1 MCVTKTIKLGD
12 TEYSA
17 LRFGSDN
24 YEMPL
29 RVMQNTRECGLLIT
43 DDKIEEF
50 PWYGVTK
57 DRDGQYILLPLSEYE
72 DISTIADRH
81 RDEAL
86 SLVRKIALGLNNAP
100 RGFSDLL
107 TGIFPLYRIYI
118 EKGHNIV
125 LLPPD
130 AGSILTLSRSP
141 EETDRDVRALI
152 KSDIEPSF
160 TLASEM
166 TQLLY
171 YALSGRLPYE
181 SNDVRGSGYKPYPL
195 SLYGFGSELSAFIM
209 KTLTLKEKEM
219 RLICLNG
226 SAENTLGWFLRETGE
241 YGWNEKKRS
250 REELIA
256 EREKA
261 EKESAFTAL
270 REKKTKASKRRRI
283 IREKGG
289 PAIIIALVA
298 AAVLYFT
305 GNFLYNQFRA
315 PLTKDLDPEGI
326 IEYTIEKQNELD
338 ASSLNEGFKGEAA
351 QYMEVTSLYVS
362 SRTTLAYSQKNTI
375 ININDWLEGER
386 GSIDSECIV
395 YGVII
400 ESIEESG
407 ENTYTAT
414 LKYYTPYPMYDD
426 DDENNPE
433 RENTVRIFEYLVD
446 ETFVFEWNTRGWWQC
461 ISSSFGDGTLLSV
474 MYIPY
479 ATQSE
484 VRSD

>member
-1 MCVTKTIKLGD
+1 MSITKTIRLGE
-12 TEYSA
+12 TEYTA
-17 LRFGSDN
+17 LRFGNEN
-24 YEMPL
+24 YEMPP

-57 DRDGQYILLPLSEYE
+57 DREGQYILLPLSEYE
-72 DISTIADRH
+72 DISTIATEH

-86 SLVRKIALGLNNAP
+86 TLVRKIALGLNNAP
-100 RGFSDLL
+100 KGFSDLL

-152 KSDIEPSF
+152 KGDIEPGF
-160 TLASEM
+160 TLVSEM
-166 TQLLY
+166 VQLLY

-181 SNDVRGSGYKPYPL
+181 SESVRGSGYKPYPL
-195 SLYGFGSELSAFIM
+195 SLYGFESELSAFIM
-209 KTLTLKEKEM
+209 KTLTLSEKEM
-219 RLICLNG
+219 RKVCLNN
-226 SAENTLGWFLRETGE
+226 SAEKTLGWLLKETGE
-241 YGWNEKKRS
+241 YSWNEKKRS
-250 REELIA
+250 SKELIR

-261 EKESAFTAL
+261 EKENAFTSL
-270 REKKTKASKRRRI
+270 EERKRKSSKRRRI
-283 IREKGG
+283 LREKGG
-289 PAIIIALVA
+289 AALIITLVA
-298 AAVLYFT
+298 AAVLLFL
-305 GNFLYNQFRA
+305 GNYLYNQFRA
-315 PLTKDLDPEGI
+315 PLTKDLDPVGI

-338 ASSLNEGFKGEAA
+338 ASAINEGFKGESA

-375 ININDWLEGER
+375 ININDWLEGDED
-386 GSIDSECIV
+386 SIDSECTI

-400 ESIEESG
+400 ESIEESSD
-407 ENTYTAT
+407 NTYRAA
-414 LKYYTPYPMYDD
+414 LKYYTPYPMYDE
-426 DDENNPE
+426 DDEENPE
-433 RENTVRIFEYLVD
+433 RENKARIFEYLIE
-446 ETFVFEWNTRGWWQC
+446 ETFVFEWNRRGWWQC
-461 ISSSFGDGTLLSV
+461 TSSSFGDGTLLSV

-479 ATQSE
+479 TATGE
-484 VRSD
+484 VASD

>member
-1 MCVTKTIKLGD
+1 MSITKTIKLGE
-12 TEYSA
+12 TEYTA

-24 YEMPL
+24 YEMPP

-43 DDKIEEF
+43 DDGIEEF

-57 DRDGQYILLPLSEYE
+57 DTEGQYLLLPLSRYE
-72 DISTIADRH
+72 EISTIAAEH

-100 RGFSDLL
+100 KGFSDLL

-152 KSDIEPSF
+152 KSDVEPSF
-160 TLASEM
+160 TLVSEM

-171 YALSGRLPYE
+171 YALTGRFPYE
-181 SNDVRGSGYKPYPL
+181 RSEVRGSGYQPYPL
-195 SLYGFGSELSAFIM
+195 SLYGFDGDIASFIM

-219 RLICLNG
+219 RRICLNG
-226 SAENTLGWFLRETGE
+226 NAENTLGWFLRETGDYE
-241 YGWNEKKRS
+241 WIGRKRS
-250 REELIA
+250 EAEMLA
-256 EREKA
+256 ERDKA
-261 EKESAFTAL
+261 EKNSGFTSL
-270 REKKTKASKRRRI
+270 EEKKVRSSNRRRTM
-283 IREKGG
+283 REKGG
-289 PAIIIALVA
+289 PALIISVVA
-298 AAVLYFT
+298 AVILYFT
-305 GNFLYNQFRA
+305 GNYLYNQFRA

-338 ASSLNEGFKGEAA
+338 ASALNEGFKGESA

-362 SRTTLAYSQKNTI
+362 SRTTLAYSNKNTI
-375 ININDWLEGER
+375 ININDWLEG
-386 GSIDSECIV
+386 GQNPIDSECTV

-407 ENTYTAT
+407 ENTYTAS
-414 LKYYTPYPMYDD
+414 LKYYTPYPMYDED
-426 DDENNPE
+426 DVENPE
-433 RENTVRIFEYLVD
+433 KENSVRIFEYLID

-474 MYIPY
+474 IYIPY
-479 ATQSE
+479 AAKGE
-484 VRSD
+484 PASD